1 MLRAHHSRSPW
12 GSMLKVANLRQL
24 ERLPVSDIAA
34 RRWLH
39 TYTAQGN
46 ASMQAVNARFGFRRV
61 EVEHELER
69 AGASVAGR
77 S

>member
-1 MLRAHHSRSPW
+1 
-12 GSMLKVANLRQL
+12 MLKVADLRQL
-24 ERLPVSDIAA
+24 ERLPFSDIAA

-46 ASMQAVNARFGFRRV
+46 APMQAVNARFGFRRV
-61 EVEHELER
+61 DEAHEFER